1 MNFKLNYFWKA
12 SKQVLTNQKY
22 ALLFAALAVLAFIA
36 LIFVL
41 VVTIPGNSFEFQL
54 SILTIWELLL
64 MALLSFLIALL
75 FTMHVWIFKR
85 TKKAQVGKSV
95 VGGTSAVTATIFGT
109 AACSSCLAFL
119 FGLVG
124 ISSLSTIIF
133 LLDFRWYFV
142 SISIFLMLI
151 SIYFASKNIVE
162 ECENCEVKK

>member
-12 SKQVLTNQKY
+12 SKQVLTNPKY
-22 ALLFAALAVLAFIA
+22 ALLFVVLTVLAFIA

-54 SILTIWELLL
+54 SIMTIWEKLLVV
-64 MALLSFLIALL
+64 LLSSLIALL

-85 TKKAQVGKSV
+85 TKKAQVGKSA
-95 VGGTSAVTATIFGT
+95 VGGTSVIAATIFGT

-124 ISSLSTIIF
+124 ISSISTIIF

-142 SISIFLMLI
+142 LISIFLMLI
-151 SIYFASKNIVE
+151 SIYFTSKNVVE
-162 ECENCEVKK
+162 ECEDCEVKK